1 MAYSEQKDLIQN
13 VKDLYAQVEKLGSS
27 VSQVEPSIE
36 EILKLRD
43 QFENLSNQT
52 LGVIKEYESTL
63 ENKTAE
69 IDNLLIDCKSQFQQ
83 VTNDVEALVQLQVN
97 FESIRGSIVKCLE
110 LSSTLA
116 DLVKGPFVLME
127 GESIPIKDRVPYKH
141 YLKVTDSVA
150 IGGAGGSGDQ
160 PGIPS
165 TVAVSP
171 NMAISFDAP

>member
-1 MAYSEQKDLIQN
+1 MAYNEQKDLIQN
-13 VKDLYAQVEKLGSS
+13 IKELHAHVDKLGES

-36 EILKLRD
+36 EILQLRD
-43 QFENLSNQT
+43 QFENLSNST
-52 LGVIKEYESTL
+52 LEVIKKYESTL
-63 ENKTAE
+63 GEKTAE

-83 VTNDVEALVQLQVN
+83 VTDDVESLVQLQVN

-150 IGGAGGSGDQ
+150 IGGTGSDQ

-165 TVAVSP
+165 TVTVSP

>member
-1 MAYSEQKDLIQN
+1 MAYSEEKDLIQN
-13 VKDLYAQVEKLGSS
+13 VKDLYAQVDKLGKS

-36 EILKLRD
+36 EILQLRD
-43 QFENLSNQT
+43 QFENLRDTT
-52 LGVIKEYESTL
+52 LGVIEEYESTL

-83 VTNDVEALVQLQVN
+83 VTDDVEALVQLQVN
-97 FESIRGSIVKCLE
+97 FESIRGAIVKCLE

-127 GESIPIKDRVPYKH
+127 GESIPIENRVPYKH
-141 YLKVTDSVA
+141 YLKVTDSVT
-150 IGGAGGSGDQ
+150 IGGTGDH

>member
-13 VKDLYAQVEKLGSS
+13 VKDLYAQVERLGSS

-36 EILKLRD
+36 EILQLRD
-43 QFENLSNQT
+43 QFENLSNTT

-150 IGGAGGSGDQ
+150 IGGTGGSEQ

-165 TVAVSP
+165 TVTVSP